1 MQQVLSI
8 GYISARSEI
17 LARFAKFF
25 KGLREAPSH
34 EVRVATF
41 LVSRDLRTVT
51 GRNFRL
57 VEEESGL
64 DPWITSSARIKLSLA
79 ASELVEVCDSEKWR
93 IVYLSK
99 LLEQRQE
106 LHYNGCEHGHID
118 GLIDSI
124 CIN

>member
-1 MQQVLSI
+1 M
-8 GYISARSEI
+8 
-17 LARFAKFF
+17 
-25 KGLREAPSH
+25 
-34 EVRVATF
+34 
-41 LVSRDLRTVT
+41 
-51 GRNFRL
+51 

-93 IVYLSK
+93 IGYLSK

-106 LHYNGCEHGHID
+106 LHYNGWEHRHID